1 MAQISSNDL
10 SSLVNCTIYSVLKT
24 GSRFGSRF
32 EFKLLKPVTSED
44 FANLSFIPTSKFELL
59 EIINHIN
66 FTNLANPPRKE
77 FRLNCSGL

>member
-24 GSRFGSRF
+24 GPSF

-44 FANLSFIPTSKFELL
+44 FANLSFMPTSKSELL
-59 EIINHIN
+59 QIINHIN
-66 FTNLANPPRKE
+66 FTNLTSPLRKE
-77 FRLNCSGL
+77 FSLNCSGL